1 MVKMPSITQQHKVS
15 AAMFSLSC
23 LHFLLVLNLLPSVHV
38 HVSVHYDNLVLF
50 PDHFS
55 QVQKKGL
62 GTRQS
67 VDDNQLRTLNSY
79 VNWFVLFPVLLLATK
94 CLNEVVI

>member
-1 MVKMPSITQQHKVS
+1 
-15 AAMFSLSC
+15 MFSLSC

-55 QVQKKGL
+55 QVQKKVWEL
-62 GTRQS
+62 
-67 VDDNQLRTLNSY
+67 DNQLMTIS
-79 VNWFVLFPVLLLATK
+79 
-94 CLNEVVI
+94 